1 MAMGGVVDRYR
12 RCLGNGAGP
21 PAGVVSV
28 ADAWAC
34 TNPSLGRGIALGLL
48 HTALL
53 RRLVREHTE
62 QPGALAEA
70 WDAATEQELT
80 PWYRATVAVDRARLA
95 EIDAIRSGVEPP
107 APRPDDVGAQV
118 RAALPVAM
126 SRDADA
132 FRAGMEIAGCL
143 ALPQEVFARPGLAER
158 VLEATGGE
166 VASLPGPTRAQV
178 LELVA

>member
-1 MAMGGVVDRYR
+1 
-12 RCLGNGAGP
+12 
-21 PAGVVSV
+21 
-28 ADAWAC
+28 
-34 TNPSLGRGIALGLL
+34 
-48 HTALL
+48 
-53 RRLVREHTE
+53 
-62 QPGALAEA
+62 
-70 WDAATEQELT
+70 
-80 PWYRATVAVDRARLA
+80 
-95 EIDAIRSGVEPP
+95 
-107 APRPDDVGAQV
+107 
-118 RAALPVAM
+118 VAM